1 MRKSLLGL
9 AIGALAFV
17 SVPSV
22 EAAEILLI
30 SDQAYASGDTRTG
43 NPEAPFVSYLQ
54 SLGHTVILPTGSGST
69 AQFRGDGGPAAA
81 QSIIDAQGV
90 DLVIVSR
97 VTDSAQYSEGTTVPA
112 GVRRTGWNGIDVPL
126 MIMGAHLAR
135 DNRWRWAGTQ
145 TLDETAA
152 TDLVFTDP
160 NHPFVAG
167 RSTDL
172 LDAGTNR
179 TVTRLGV
186 ASVGNGS
193 IIATFPDTDA
203 AIVEWEAGEEF
214 YAGSG
219 QFAGAK
225 RVLFPGI
232 RYHENISTDPIEFED
247 FSENGKAILGQTINA
262 LVVPEPGTLSV
273 LAIGVVTL
281 LRRRRA

>member
-1 MRKSLLGL
+1 MRQSLLCL

-167 RSTDL
+167 RST
-172 LDAGTNR
+172 
-179 TVTRLGV
+179 
-186 ASVGNGS
+186 
-193 IIATFPDTDA
+193 
-203 AIVEWEAGEEF
+203 
-214 YAGSG
+214 
-219 QFAGAK
+219 
-225 RVLFPGI
+225 
-232 RYHENISTDPIEFED
+232 
-247 FSENGKAILGQTINA
+247 
-262 LVVPEPGTLSV
+262 
-273 LAIGVVTL
+273 
-281 LRRRRA
+281 